1 MKIYNTTPYQ
11 LNYSKL
17 YQSEKVSN
25 PSFQALISSNRL
37 THCNIGMMENGII
50 GRIGVLKEGKET
62 FLNVVKSAGASGQET
77 YMIKDMFGKIIGEMN
92 MKFVY
97 SNGYD
102 GKTSH
107 VFVEHLANHSR
118 PNTDE
123 YMQGLPHYNGIGTR
137 LLQIAQRRS
146 DEAGCRG
153 EIYLHSKEKA
163 KPFYKKLGF
172 TPAPTISN
180 YEQQGSNKMYLPP
193 AAKEPLSRM
202 LGGL

>member
-11 LNYSKL
+11 YNYSKV

-25 PSFQALISSNRL
+25 PSFQALVSSRIL
-37 THCNIGMMENGII
+37 SHCNIGMMENGII
-50 GRIGVLKEGKET
+50 GSVGVLLNGKQA
-62 FLNVVKSAGASGQET
+62 FLNVVKSAGPSGQET
-77 YMIKDMFGKIIGEMN
+77 YMLKDTLGRIIGEMD
-92 MKFVY
+92 MKINY

-102 GKTSH
+102 NNVSH

-118 PNTDE
+118 PNTE
-123 YMQGLPHYNGIGTR
+123 EFVSTLPHYEGVGTR
-137 LLQIAQRRS
+137 LMQIAQRRS

-153 EIYLHSKEKA
+153 EIYLHSREKA

-172 TPAPTISN
+172 QAVPVQ
-180 YEQQGSNKMYLPP
+180 YEYERQGSNKMYLPP
-193 AAKEPLSRM
+193 EAKEPLSKM